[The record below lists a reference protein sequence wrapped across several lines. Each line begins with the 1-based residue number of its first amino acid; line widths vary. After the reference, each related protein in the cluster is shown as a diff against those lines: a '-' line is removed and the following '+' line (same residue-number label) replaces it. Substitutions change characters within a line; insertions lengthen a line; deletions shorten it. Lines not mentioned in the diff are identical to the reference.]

1 VAIDRSRVRSV
12 APSRLPAGNR
22 WASPDHGRGRLFLL
36 ITYREVR
43 YSHVGPKWE
52 KNGPENTVLQGTL
65 VLLVLRTLEALGPVQ
80 GYGIA
85 RRMKQISRDLLQLY
99 QGTLYPALLRM
110 QPEGWITSRWGP
122 QRKIGKRSFTPSAIR
137 CLWMA
142 TPSEFSASSC
152 EPFALAARSGS

>member
-1 VAIDRSRVRSV
+1 MPVGIRSRPGISF
-12 APSRLPAGNR
+12 
-22 WASPDHGRGRLFLL
+22 FLL
-36 ITYREVR
+36 ITYREIR
-43 YSHVGPKWE
+43 YTHVGFQMGKDAPE
-52 KNGPENTVLQGTL
+52 KNDVLQRTL
-65 VLLVLRTLEALGPVQ
+65 ALLVLRTLEALGPVQ